1 MRRIV
6 ITLLLLAATL
16 PAQTTIRLGTMAPR
30 NSRWHQLL
38 AEMGEKWK
46 EASGGTVLLKIYPGG
61 EQGDEPEMVQK
72 MRIHALQAVA
82 ISGAGLSGIDSASS
96 ALQIPFMYDSW
107 EEVDYVRDRISP
119 RLEKGLA

>member
-1 MRRIV
+1 
-6 ITLLLLAATL
+6 
-16 PAQTTIRLGTMAPR
+16 
-30 NSRWHQLL
+30 
-38 AEMGEKWK
+38 
-46 EASGGTVLLKIYPGG
+46 GGTVLLKIYPGG

-119 RLEKGLA
+119 RLEKGLASRGYIVLNWGDTGWVRLFSKKPAS